1 MGEIIKRAKTALA
14 QASEEFAAVQ
24 TMGGRMHVR
33 WDHGAQATPHGQI
46 VYFAE
51 FLATAGI
58 FDNWVKTCPLHYTS
72 PNASSVR
79 DVLGTLMLGVLSGS
93 KRYAHL
99 AGIRGD
105 QVAAQAL
112 GLNKIVSED
121 SVRRALSAMAPGAAQ
136 QWMQQALKASV
147 VAALD

>member
-1 MGEIIKRAKTALA
+1 MPEFKNRSRPGKTPAQTQQRRGLPVFWHTHPAGEIIKRVKTALA

-24 TMGGRMHVR
+24 TMGGRIHVR
-33 WDHGAQATPHGQI
+33 WDHAPQATPHGQV

-79 DVLGTLMLGVLSGS
+79 DLLGKYKNDYLV
-93 KRYAHL
+93 HF
-99 AGIRGD
+99 
-105 QVAAQAL
+105 
-112 GLNKIVSED
+112 
-121 SVRRALSAMAPGAAQ
+121 
-136 QWMQQALKASV
+136 
-147 VAALD
+147 